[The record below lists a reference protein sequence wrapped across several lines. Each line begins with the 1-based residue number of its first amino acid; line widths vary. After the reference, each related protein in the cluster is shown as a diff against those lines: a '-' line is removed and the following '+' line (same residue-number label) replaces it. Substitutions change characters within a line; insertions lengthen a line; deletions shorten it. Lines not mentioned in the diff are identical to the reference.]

1 MQALEGKVGSNSP
14 QYYLVYKILGAKNLL
29 VVIVQCCKNKME
41 FECDAWTGKDA
52 PPLGTFEMVPVV
64 DTDGVSKLV
73 RIPSGRAQ
81 EVVGKSVQDGNRGAK
96 EGIKW
101 QDKNVPPKIQIGLA
115 LDLLETLL
123 RYFLCFGSVML
134 HTSIMDDIE
143 VKSLKTSHYCPGT

>member
-1 MQALEGKVGSNSP
+1 
-14 QYYLVYKILGAKNLL
+14 
-29 VVIVQCCKNKME
+29 VQCCKNKME

-64 DTDGVSKLV
+64 GTDGVSKLV

-81 EVVGKSVQDGNRGAK
+81 EVVGKSVQDGSWGAK

-123 RYFLCFGSVML
+123 RYFLCFWLRHVARK
-134 HTSIMDDIE
+134 HR
-143 VKSLKTSHYCPGT
+143 V